1 MTQPLAMDD
10 FFILEAGEYL
20 ERMGI
25 MVASESPPSAD
36 ELVRFTRALRGSALM
51 ANQHAIARAAGGL
64 EQLVRAY
71 REGRRGW
78 DPDLASLCI
87 EAVGTLR
94 ALVEG
99 VRHWTADHAARAE
112 RLVAMLE
119 GSAGS
124 APRPAAGA
132 PPAASEAGVRAFLA
146 REAAAVGSALDQA
159 ARSLRATPGATD
171 AAQMVLRRMQPL
183 RGLAALA
190 DYPPLVELLDGIEGS
205 VAALSRFELGAP
217 EIANRF
223 EAAAKA
229 LGRAARDIA
238 EIGRPEPEAAEFRAF
253 AALLLATSEAAPVVP
268 IEQLFYAGEDGI
280 VLRGTPPR
288 GTQAHT
294 LAPLSIVSRGEH
306 LRQVADEIAHA
317 ASPTQRELR
326 LHTLMADLRV
336 LASGLQPPL
345 ERAVEHFA
353 GAARAAIA
361 RGGAARDPGR
371 FAELLGEAGARLR
384 AASDTVDPASLAR
397 HFEELADAMGTV
409 GTEPAPVTA
418 VASGQIDTDEL
429 PIVPIESLELTEET
443 PDLAASWT
451 EYEALLSGARAG
463 AATAGERAP
472 APAAVAAREGP
483 PIVDIDSIL
492 YRGRSALERAQ
503 EVGSELRRALAGA
516 ASGTALRPLVEEL
529 LDLVTLAEHD

>member
-20 ERMGI
+20 ERMGAI
-25 MVASESPPSAD
+25 VASASAPNAD

-51 ANQHAIARAAGGL
+51 ANQHSIARAVGGL

-78 DPDLASLCI
+78 DPDLASLCL

-112 RLVAMLE
+112 RLAALLE
-119 GSAGS
+119 GSAGP
-124 APRPAAGA
+124 APRPGAGV
-132 PPAASEAGVRAFLA
+132 PPASSEAGVRAFLA

-159 ARSLRATPGATD
+159 ARSLRAAPGATD

-205 VAALSRFELGAP
+205 VAALARLELGAP
-217 EIANRF
+217 DLASRF

-238 EIGRPEPEAAEFRAF
+238 EFGRPEPEAVEFRAF
-253 AALLLATSEAAPVVP
+253 AALLLAGSAVAVVP

-288 GTQAHT
+288 GGPAPT

-326 LHTLMADLRV
+326 LHTVMADLRV

-345 ERAVEHFA
+345 DRAVEHFA
-353 GAARAAIA
+353 GAARTAIA

-384 AASDTVDPASLAR
+384 AASDAVDPAALAR
-397 HFEELADAMGTV
+397 HFEELAQAMDAV
-409 GTEPAPVTA
+409 GAAPPPVTA

-429 PIVPIESLELTEET
+429 PIVPIESLEVTEET
-443 PDLAASWT
+443 PDLAASWAQ
-451 EYEALLSGARAG
+451 YETLLSGARAG
-463 AATAGERAP
+463 AGAAGERAP
-472 APAAVAAREGP
+472 GPASAAALEQL
-483 PIVDIDSIL
+483 PIVEIDTIL
-492 YRGRSALERAQ
+492 YRGRSALARAQ
-503 EVGSELRRALAGA
+503 EVGSELRRALGGA
-516 ASGTALRPLVEEL
+516 ASETALRPLVEEL
-529 LDLVTLAEHD
+529 LDLVTLAEPD